1 MNAQPCAFSNNF
13 FYSNIA
19 SNRLYPKLKLSNPSV
34 RYISYTSSLFSDKPS
49 SKVEETVNAV
59 KEKAQKDTEKKEVV
73 ALKSKKSI
81 KQKIIDE
88 LMHYYHGF
96 RLLGLNAKISFKL
109 GVKKMRGI
117 ELTRREHNL
126 VSNFKHYFNIS
137 LATK

>member
-1 MNAQPCAFSNNF
+1 MNAQPCAFSNNI

-19 SNRLYPKLKLSNPSV
+19 SNRLYPKLELTNPCV
-34 RYISYTSSLFSDKPS
+34 RHISYTSPLFSDKPS

-126 VSNFKHYFNIS
+126 VSNFKQQNKLIN
-137 LATK
+137 